1 MFDRNHVLVAGGV
14 VPLVDIGLVL
24 DRDYTVDM
32 VVRADAHHSVSRMP
46 SETVQA
52 VCQGRQKSEQGY
64 HVNYSNLLPD
74 IDCAD
79 VLLREGFIPMV
90 IVV

>member
-64 HVNYSNLLPD
+64 HVNYSHLLPD

-79 VLLREGFIPMV
+79 VLLGEGFIPMV